1 MNDDKILIINNNY
14 SRRMDDGIMNMETN
28 EMSNAKNNKA
38 GRKEQREII

>member
-14 SRRMDDGIMNMETN
+14 SRRMDDGIMNMKMN
-28 EMSNAKNNKA
+28 EMSNAKNNKG